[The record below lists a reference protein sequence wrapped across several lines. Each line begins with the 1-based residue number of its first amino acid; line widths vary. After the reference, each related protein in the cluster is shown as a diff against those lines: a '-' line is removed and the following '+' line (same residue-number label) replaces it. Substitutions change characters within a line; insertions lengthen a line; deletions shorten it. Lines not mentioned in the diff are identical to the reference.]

1 MNKAS
6 KNANK
11 EYRLAS
17 WAIDNPTIIYV
28 LIALFFTVGL
38 ASYFAMPREEFPEV
52 IETKIYVSTVY
63 PGNTA
68 EDIERLVIDPLEDRI
83 KNISNVTK
91 FTSTSQEDYG
101 MIMVEFEES
110 ITIAEAKVRVQN
122 EVDIEKASE
131 DWPVFNGAK
140 VEPNV
145 FDLNIAESQPVPDA
159 AQECCGAQS
168 CWADRA

>member
-28 LIALFFTVGL
+28 LISIFFVVGL

-52 IETKIYVSTVY
+52 VETKIYVSTVY

-83 KNISNVTK
+83 KNISNITK

-110 ITIAEAKVRVQN
+110 ISIAEAKTRVQN
-122 EVDIEKASE
+122 EVDI
-131 DWPVFNGAK
+131 
-140 VEPNV
+140 
-145 FDLNIAESQPVPDA
+145 
-159 AQECCGAQS
+159 
-168 CWADRA
+168 

>member
-91 FTSTSQEDYG
+91 FKSTSQEDYG

-110 ITIAEAKVRVQN
+110 VTIAEAKVRVQN
-122 EVDIEKASE
+122 EVDVEKASE

-145 FDLNIAESQPVPDA
+145 FDLNIAESQPIMNVNLK
-159 AQECCGAQS
+159 EIIRQS
-168 CWADRA
+168 S

>member
-6 KNANK
+6 KNASK

-83 KNISNVTK
+83 KNISK
-91 FTSTSQEDYG
+91 C
-101 MIMVEFEES
+101 
-110 ITIAEAKVRVQN
+110 
-122 EVDIEKASE
+122 
-131 DWPVFNGAK
+131 VFCHSK
-140 VEPNV
+140 
-145 FDLNIAESQPVPDA
+145 
-159 AQECCGAQS
+159 
-168 CWADRA
+168 

>member
-1 MNKAS
+1 MSKAS

-38 ASYFAMPREEFPEV
+38 ASYFSMPREEFPEV
-52 IETKIYVSTVY
+52 IETKIFVSTVY

-68 EDIERLVIDPLEDRI
+68 EDIERLVVDPLEDRI

-110 ITIAEAKVRVQN
+110 VTIAEAKVRVQN

-131 DWPVFNGAK
+131 D
-140 VEPNV
+140 
-145 FDLNIAESQPVPDA
+145 LSLIHI
-159 AQECCGAQS
+159 
-168 CWADRA
+168 

>member
-110 ITIAEAKVRVQN
+110 VTIAEAKVRVQN

-145 FDLNIAESQPVPDA
+145 FDLNIACLSTI
-159 AQECCGAQS
+159 
-168 CWADRA
+168 

>member
-28 LIALFFTVGL
+28 LIALFLTVGL

-52 IETKIYVSTVY
+52 IETKIYVSAVY

-110 ITIAEAKVRVQN
+110 VTIAEAKVRVQN

-145 FDLNIAESQPVPDA
+145 FDLNIAEYKPIMNVNLKGDYTTEKLKS
-159 AQECCGAQS
+159 
-168 CWADRA
+168 

>member
-110 ITIAEAKVRVQN
+110 VTIAEAKVRVQN

-131 DWPVFNGAK
+131 DWPVLMEQRLSLMF
-140 VEPNV
+140 
-145 FDLNIAESQPVPDA
+145 LT
-159 AQECCGAQS
+159 
-168 CWADRA
+168 

>member
-1 MNKAS
+1 MSKAS

-38 ASYFAMPREEFPEV
+38 ASYFSMPREEFPEV

-68 EDIERLVIDPLEDRI
+68 EDIERLVVDPLEDRI

-110 ITIAEAKVRVQN
+110 VRLLRLRF
-122 EVDIEKASE
+122 
-131 DWPVFNGAK
+131 VFRMRLILRRQVKIGPYLMERK
-140 VEPNV
+140 WSLM
-145 FDLNIAESQPVPDA
+145 FLT
-159 AQECCGAQS
+159 
-168 CWADRA
+168 